1 MNHKVNSVANLYE
14 SATILHKNVVADT
27 TDTSAASIVR
37 NLKEGI
43 ENLKAN
49 WEGTDAGVQINNVV
63 VVYNAMTRIKNLLD
77 GLSVEASKISA
88 NYRAIQ
94 KANGANQLEEL
105 AVIREEQPDPIMPE
119 YSDTRDTI
127 SIQPGAVQGK
137 ERIDA
142 ANNAIDGFIS
152 NSQKVFDEIMQNWTA
167 GPRREEAKQVFE
179 EFIANSKRYKEMLN
193 ETSESIKT
201 SLRNYDNFAI

>member
-14 SATILHKNVVADT
+14 SATILHKNVVAGT

-63 VVYNAMTRIKNLLD
+63 VVYNAMTKIKNLLD

-105 AVIREEQPDPIMPE
+105 AVIREEQPDSIMPE

-152 NSQKVFDEIMQNWTA
+152 NSQRVFDEIMQNWTA
-167 GPRREEAKQVFE
+167 GPRREEAKQAFE

-201 SLRNYDNFAI
+201 SLRNYDDFAI